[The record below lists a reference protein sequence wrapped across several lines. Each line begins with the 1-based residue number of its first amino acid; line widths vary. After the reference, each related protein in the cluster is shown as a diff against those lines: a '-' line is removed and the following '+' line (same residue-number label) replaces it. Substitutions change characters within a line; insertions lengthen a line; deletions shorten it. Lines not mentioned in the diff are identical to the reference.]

1 MSALR
6 GDSLRDT
13 PIGLVTSDWE
23 MGVVGDFVVALQ
35 AGVSVNAIETD
46 TGCAQDEVGVLKT
59 SAVLRGKF
67 FPEQHKVVVPEDVE
81 RVATSVVADRIIIS
95 RMNTPALVGESGY
108 VTADEPN
115 LFLPDRL
122 WQTKPSPRPHS
133 QRWLAYWL
141 QHPSIRRLIASGATG
156 TSNSMKNISKET
168 VLSLP
173 IPRTPLPEQQKI
185 AAILTALDDKLDV
198 IARQI
203 EATQT
208 LKQGLMQ
215 TLFSRGVGTQ
225 DADGRWV
232 PHAEFKECELGET
245 PAGWTLMPLGELAVE
260 NITYGVV
267 QPGES
272 VEGGIPLVRGGD
284 IKSGQIAANLR
295 TVSTEISNQ
304 FKRTILKGGELL
316 VSLVGY
322 PGETAVVP
330 SQLAGANIARQA
342 GMIRTG
348 SVSTSEFIHY
358 YLSSPV
364 GKSFLLAGMIGSAQ
378 QVINLKALREVLIP
392 LPTVAE
398 RERIC
403 SICSAVTKKLQALED
418 KQSSF
423 QDLKRGLM
431 QKLLTGEWRVNV
443 DASAAGT

>member
-1 MSALR
+1 MSGTCSPGSSLTDVVR
-6 GDSLRDT
+6 GPKGWSVEKLAMLVNVVYGKSPAEIEKLDDGI
-13 PIGLVTSDWE
+13 PIFGTG
-23 MGVVGDFVVALQ
+23 GVVGYTSEALCDGPSVILGRKGTIDKVQ
-35 AGVSVNAIETD
+35 RSAGPFWAID
-46 TGCAQDEVGVLKT
+46 TTYYTTPKGQFDWSWLYYAISSFD
-59 SAVLRGKF
+59 LRKLN
-67 FPEQHKVVVPEDVE
+67 E
-81 RVATSVVADRIIIS
+81 
-95 RMNTPALVGESGY
+95 
-108 VTADEPN
+108 
-115 LFLPDRL
+115 
-122 WQTKPSPRPHS
+122 
-133 QRWLAYWL
+133 
-141 QHPSIRRLIASGATG
+141 ASGVP
-156 TSNSMKNISKET
+156 S
-168 VLSLP
+168 LSRSSLEALDVASP
-173 IPRTPLPEQQKI
+173 PLPEQQKI
-185 AAILTALDDKLDV
+185 AAILTAVDDKLDV

-203 EATQT
+203 DATQA

-225 DADGRWV
+225 TADGRWV
-232 PHAEFKECELGET
+232 PHAEFKESELGGI
-245 PAGWTLMPLGELAVE
+245 PAEWTLMPLEELAVE

-284 IKSGQIAANLR
+284 IKGGRIAANLR
-295 TVSTEISNQ
+295 TVSTEISSQ

-392 LPTVAE
+392 LPSVAE

-403 SICSAVTKKLQALED
+403 SICSAVTKKLQVLED

-431 QKLLTGEWRVNV
+431 QKLLTGEWRVSV
-443 DASAAGT
+443 DASATGT

>member
-1 MSALR
+1 MNGWTVEKLATLVNVVYGKSPAEIEKLDDGFPIFGTGGIVGHTSEVLCDGPSVILGRKGTIDKVQRCAGPFWAIDTTYYTTAKREFDWSWLYYAISSFDLRKLNEASGVPSLSRSSLEAL
-6 GDSLRDT
+6 D
-13 PIGLVTSDWE
+13 
-23 MGVVGDFVVALQ
+23 
-35 AGVSVNAIETD
+35 
-46 TGCAQDEVGVLKT
+46 
-59 SAVLRGKF
+59 
-67 FPEQHKVVVPEDVE
+67 
-81 RVATSVVADRIIIS
+81 VAT
-95 RMNTPALVGESGY
+95 P
-108 VTADEPN
+108 
-115 LFLPDRL
+115 
-122 WQTKPSPRPHS
+122 
-133 QRWLAYWL
+133 
-141 QHPSIRRLIASGATG
+141 
-156 TSNSMKNISKET
+156 
-168 VLSLP
+168 
-173 IPRTPLPEQQKI
+173 PLPEQQKI
-185 AAILTALDDKLDV
+185 AAILTAVDDKLDV

-232 PHAEFKECELGET
+232 PHAEFKDSELGGI
-245 PAGWTLMPLGELAVE
+245 PAGWTLMPLEELAVE

-284 IKSGQIAANLR
+284 IKSGRIAVNLR

-392 LPTVAE
+392 LPSVAE

-403 SICSAVTKKLQALED
+403 SICSAVTNKLQALED

-431 QKLLTGEWRVNV
+431 QKLLTGEWRVSVN
-443 DASAAGT
+443 ASATGT

>member
-1 MSALR
+1 M
-6 GDSLRDT
+6 T
-13 PIGLVTSDWE
+13 
-23 MGVVGDFVVALQ
+23 ALQ
-35 AGVSVNAIETD
+35 EQRESDIEVIPEGWSIASLGDLGRCIRGVSYKPEHLMQEAGEGVTTLLRSNNIKNDRVNFDDVQFVAGCKISEDQLARPFDVAICMSN
-46 TGCAQDEVGVLKT
+46 GSK
-59 SAVLRGKF
+59 
-67 FPEQHKVVVPEDVE
+67 
-81 RVATSVVADRIIIS
+81 
-95 RMNTPALVGESGY
+95 ALVGKSGV
-108 VTADEPN
+108 VTADHLAGHPRLTVGAFCAIYRSPVLYTAQIFKSQFFQSAIDVQLAGSAINN
-115 LFLPDRL
+115 LKVSDIEG
-122 WQTKPSPRPHS
+122 
-133 QRWLAYWL
+133 
-141 QHPSIRRLIASGATG
+141 IRF
-156 TSNSMKNISKET
+156 
-168 VLSLP
+168 
-173 IPRTPLPEQQKI
+173 PLPPLEEREKI
-185 AAILTALDDKLDV
+185 AAILTAVDDKLDV
-198 IARQI
+198 IASQI

-232 PHAEFKECELGET
+232 PHAEFKDSELGRI
-245 PAGWTLMPLGELAVE
+245 PAGWTLTPLEELAVE

-284 IKSGQIAANLR
+284 IKSGRIAANLR
-295 TVSTEISNQ
+295 TVSTKISNQ

-322 PGETAVVP
+322 PGETVVVP
-330 SQLAGANIARQA
+330 SELAGANIARQA

-378 QVINLKALREVLIP
+378 QVINLKTLREVIIP
-392 LPTVAE
+392 LPSVAE
-398 RERIC
+398 RVRIC
-403 SICSAVTKKLQALED
+403 SICSAVTRKLQALED

-431 QKLLTGEWRVNV
+431 QKLLTGEWRVSVN
-443 DASAAGT
+443 ASATGT